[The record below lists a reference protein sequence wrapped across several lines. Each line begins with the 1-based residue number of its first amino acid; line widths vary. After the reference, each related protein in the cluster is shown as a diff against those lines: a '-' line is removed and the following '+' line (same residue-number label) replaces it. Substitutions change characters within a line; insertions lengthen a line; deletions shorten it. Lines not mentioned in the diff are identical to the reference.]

1 MWRDGYRTR
10 RNDFDARARAAG
22 PKAGAHRAE
31 RSRRLL
37 RNVRGRATPR
47 DLRLR
52 AALQRLRAIR
62 RGDQRTQAR
71 PVVHRAM
78 DARRHRRGGT
88 HRRHHPP
95 RVHRPIGSTGMGWAV
110 MSLSR
115 MERAWVTRRER
126 YGRGGRGKPYVGRPT
141 HGFSKTPT
149 YKSWDS
155 AKQRCT
161 NPADDHWPDYG
172 GRGIGMC
179 ARWLQ

>member
-1 MWRDGYRTR
+1 
-10 RNDFDARARAAG
+10 
-22 PKAGAHRAE
+22 
-31 RSRRLL
+31 
-37 RNVRGRATPR
+37 
-47 DLRLR
+47 
-52 AALQRLRAIR
+52 
-62 RGDQRTQAR
+62 
-71 PVVHRAM
+71 
-78 DARRHRRGGT
+78 
-88 HRRHHPP
+88 
-95 RVHRPIGSTGMGWAV
+95 HRPIGSTGMGWAV

-179 ARWLQ
+179 ARWLQSFENFLTDMGKRPDGTTLDRLDVNGDYSPENCRWATPIEQHNNKRINTFVEYDGKRQTIAQWSRETGIHPDTLRRR